1 MTTIKFCGLTRPE
14 DAAFAVQ
21 LGASHAGVVFAPSVR
36 RVSVEAAIKVFA
48 AAGTSIGHVGVF
60 GDSSADEIAKVAAA
74 VRLDVVQ
81 LHRRVDDSFIDELRK
96 SFAGDIWPVTG
107 VEDSA
112 DAVRQIGNLPARC
125 NAIVLDTAVRG
136 KSGGTG
142 RTFDWAELSQAL
154 APVSPRPPIIIAG
167 GLTPKNVGRAIAALR
182 PEAVDVSSGVESAP
196 GVKDHNLMQTFAE
209 AVHSASIV

>member
-21 LGASHAGVVFAPSVR
+21 LGASHAGVIFAPSTR
-36 RVSVEAAIKVFA
+36 RVSIETAIEVFG
-48 AAGTSIGHVGVF
+48 AAGSSIGHVGVF
-60 GDSSADEIAKVAAA
+60 DDSSAEEIAAVAAA
-74 VRLDVVQ
+74 VPLDVVQ
-81 LHRRVDDSFIDELRK
+81 LHRRVNDSFIDELRK
-96 SFAGDIWPVTG
+96 SFAGDIWPVIG

-112 DAVRQIGNLPARC
+112 HAVGRIDNFPVRC

-142 RTFDWAELSQAL
+142 RPFDWARLSQML
-154 APVSPRPPIIIAG
+154 KPLNSRPPIIVAG
-167 GLTPKNVGRAIAALR
+167 GLTPQNVGRAIAALH
-182 PEAVDVSSGVESAP
+182 PEGVDVSSGVESAP
-196 GVKDHNLMQTFAE
+196 GVKDHNLMQAFAE